1 MTIRR
6 TKRPRRGLTAA
17 AITTGLVLAVAGC
30 SGGDDGGEG
39 GAKSGDSSQQDGS
52 GGAGGGSVDTDKV
65 LAQVKGGKGG
75 DLTLTINSAQRDSS
89 GFTTFKGTLKNEGPT
104 VAVLPGW
111 ASDESEL
118 KDNGLSMAGAT
129 MIDKRGKKR
138 YYILRDTN
146 GHCLCT
152 KFTGGFEQGETSEW
166 FAQFP
171 APPQST
177 TKVDFQVADMPSA
190 TVKLSGE

>member
-6 TKRPRRGLTAA
+6 TKRARYRMTAV
-17 AITTGLVLAVAGC
+17 AITTGLLLAVAGC
-30 SGGDDGGEG
+30 GSGDDGGG
-39 GAKSGDSSQQDGS
+39 GEDKSGDSSQQQNTT
-52 GGAGGGSVDTDKV
+52 GAGGSSGGTGKV

-75 DLTLTINSAQRDSS
+75 DFTLTINSAQRDES
-89 GFTTFKGTLKNEGPT
+89 GFTTFKGTLRNDGPT

-111 ASDESEL
+111 SSDESEL

-129 MIDKRGKKR
+129 MIDKKGKKR

-152 KFTGGFEQGETSEW
+152 KFTGGFEEGETSEW

-171 APPQST
+171 APPAST
-177 TKVDFQVADMPSA
+177 TSVDFQVADMPSA